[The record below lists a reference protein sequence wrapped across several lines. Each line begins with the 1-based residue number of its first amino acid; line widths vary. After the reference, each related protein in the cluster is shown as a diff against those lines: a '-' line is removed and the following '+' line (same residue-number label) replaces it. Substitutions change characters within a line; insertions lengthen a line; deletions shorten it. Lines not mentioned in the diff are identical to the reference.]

1 MILAYYFNLSNF
13 YIKLLTYSQNFIILI
28 ISVIFINIAYFKM
41 NVLNNKNE
49 YMNNFSYSYYNANQL
64 MNYENKNNILNLS
77 LDRPSLFLKKIFF
90 LLEHLQY

>member
-1 MILAYYFNLSNF
+1 
-13 YIKLLTYSQNFIILI
+13 
-28 ISVIFINIAYFKM
+28 M

-77 LDRPSLFLKKIFF
+77 LDRPSLFFKKIFF